1 MVPFC
6 AVHGC
11 SNHSDRESQLSYM
24 YMYMYYELLLKNKA
38 VLKQWICNIRRVSLT
53 LKDHARV
60 RSEHFA
66 NA

>member
-1 MVPFC
+1 MPPFC

-24 YMYMYYELLLKNKA
+24 YMYYELLLKNKA
-38 VLKQWICNIRRVSLT
+38 GLKQWIRNIRRVSLT
-53 LKDHARV
+53 LKHHARV
-60 RSEHFA
+60 HSEHFA